1 MIPMARGALAGRP
14 VTVVGGGIG
23 GVTAALALARRG
35 AEVTV
40 LERTAQPSEIG
51 AGLQLS
57 PNGMRVLA
65 ALGVE
70 AAISGL
76 SLPSTGARLFD
87 HRANPVLHLDMAR
100 HRPGAAFRVIHRA
113 RLLDCLTDAAQEAG
127 VTLSYGQHITA
138 PPETSLVV
146 GADGLH
152 SQMRPVLN
160 GREVPFFT
168 GQTAWRA
175 LIPDNGTGPA
185 EAQVF
190 MGPGRHLVSYRL
202 AGGLRNIVAVLER
215 RDWQDEGW
223 SHPGDPA
230 ELRTAFA
237 GFAGPVPGWLA
248 AVETAHLWGL
258 FRHEVAPCWQDGRVV
273 LLGDA
278 AHPTLPFLG
287 QGAVMAIEDAWT
299 LAACLDA
306 DPDQA
311 RALARYQALRLPRT
325 TRIVAAAT
333 ANARNYHLQGVRRLV
348 GHTVLR
354 LADRLAPSAMPG
366 RFDWLYDYD
375 PVTQTP

>member
-1 MIPMARGALAGRP
+1 MTLVPGALAGRP

-23 GVTAALALARRG
+23 GVTAALAMARRG
-35 AEVTV
+35 ARVTV
-40 LERTAQPSEIG
+40 LERALQPSEMG

-57 PNGMRVLA
+57 PNGMRVLT
-65 ALGVE
+65 ALGLE
-70 AAISGL
+70 TAIDGL

-87 HRANPVLHLDMAR
+87 HRARPVLHLDMAR

-113 RLLDCLTDAAQEAG
+113 RLLDCLCDAARAAG
-127 VTLSYGQHITA
+127 VTLHFGRHITTPPDA
-138 PPETSLVV
+138 PLVV

-152 SQMRPVLN
+152 SQMRAALN

-175 LIPDNGTGPA
+175 LIPDDGTSPT

-202 AGGLRNIVAVLER
+202 AGGLRNIVAVIER

-230 ELRTAFA
+230 DLRAAFA

-248 AVETAHLWGL
+248 AVTTAHLWGL
-258 FRHEVAPCWQDGRVV
+258 FRHEVAPCWQDGRVAI
-273 LLGDA
+273 LGDA
-278 AHPTLPFLG
+278 AHPTLPFLA
-287 QGAVMAIEDAWT
+287 QGAVMAIEDGWT
-299 LAACLDA
+299 LTACLDA

-311 RALARYQALRLPRT
+311 RALSRYQALRQPRA

-333 ANARNYHLQGVRRLV
+333 ANARNYHLQGARRLI
-348 GHTVLR
+348 GHSVLR
-354 LADRLAPSAMPG
+354 LADRLAPSLMPG
-366 RFDWLYDYD
+366 RFDWLYDHD